1 VLVDARGAQTLPP
14 VNALGARDAGSR
26 DVVFDG
32 VRVDPDRI
40 LMGER
45 AAVDELLT
53 DCALVFSAVSIAG
66 ARAAVSDTVAY
77 VHERKVFGRAVAEF
91 ENTRS
96 VLTRLWAEL
105 LVTASYHD
113 DCAKR
118 RGLRALRLAEA
129 AAALERSFALYD
141 RAVDQGLQLHGGYGY
156 MLEYPIAHA
165 FADARFIGLIAE
177 AMPVLRSALLAD
189 LGL

>member
-1 VLVDARGAQTLPP
+1 
-14 VNALGARDAGSR
+14 
-26 DVVFDG
+26 
-32 VRVDPDRI
+32 
-40 LMGER
+40 
-45 AAVDELLT
+45 
-53 DCALVFSAVSIAG
+53 
-66 ARAAVSDTVAY
+66 
-77 VHERKVFGRAVAEF
+77 
-91 ENTRS
+91 
-96 VLTRLWAEL
+96 LWAEL